1 MKKISLKMSN
11 DFKIVPLCKN
21 NIYALEN
28 NSAMIEIDCEV
39 RSDLSYKLHIQSKN
53 DKTVMLM
60 DKGEHVITAMLKEPY
75 ISSNGVYYIQ
85 LEGVKSD
92 YRIISNSIR
101 FEVGSFINANH
112 IPTPEEQ
119 GIIDQLVI
127 RVGEVEEGLRI
138 VELTAEEAERLARNA
153 VPLTLYDE
161 DMTQIDARINESTET
176 INWFVTE
183 FSATIND
190 LFENIVRVENDV
202 EGLQSSKQDTLV
214 SGENI
219 ATINGHNLLDGGNI
233 VIQGGGGSGMEY
245 YKVTYD
251 GTHILHNGV
260 ALTFNDVVAKYYD
273 DNYFLYAEAYGLTMI
288 PTLPPYEG
296 DDILEFICTWIE
308 NGAVTI
314 SRLIIN
320 ALNQVKFE
328 DVEVAKKSDIPTVPT
343 KTSELTNDSGFITAR
358 DVPAPYDDTEIRGEV
373 SAVSEEVTQ
382 VKVDLSQLD
391 KKHFVA
397 QYGQTSYADISNALS
412 EGRTVYCLREIPD
425 FFSPLMPYIFTYN
438 NRHFFGCTSE
448 YGMYYAVVY
457 SSNIW
462 NASTESFSN
471 YFRINEATKIVRTDI
486 AQTLTDEQKSQ
497 AMANIGVEKPRLIA
511 EFEITED
518 NYKSIITIEN
528 DLDNKPIAL
537 KEVFIEYTS
546 PMNVDDEATNATG
559 YIECRGDDGIVV
571 NFGNFPYW
579 EKTRKVW
586 ANGHIVTTNSQPY
599 MEYNSTSNFGYA
611 VLVAVNRNYGNTESN
626 MRYINRIRLNKNAV
640 MSYGAHTVG
649 AVMKIYGID
658 YKE

>member
-138 VELTAEEAERLARNA
+138 VELAAEEADELARNA
-153 VPLTLYDE
+153 VPLVLYDE

-190 LFENIVRVENDV
+190 LFENIVRIENDV
-202 EGLQSSKQDTLV
+202 EGLQDSKQDTLV

-233 VIQGGGGSGMEY
+233 EIQGGGGSGMEY

-382 VKVDLSQLD
+382 VKADLSLLPTDVQIDGTSILEN
-391 KKHFVA
+391 KIA
-397 QYGQTSYADISNALS
+397 SIPYATQTKGGVFKTNSVQGVILNAD
-412 EGRTVYCLREIPD
+412 GRLTVYPAD
-425 FFSPLMPYIFTYN
+425 N
-438 NRHFFGCTSE
+438 
-448 YGMYYAVVY
+448 
-457 SSNIW
+457 SNID
-462 NASTESFSN
+462 ARST
-471 YFRINEATKIVRTDI
+471 Y
-486 AQTLTDEQKSQ
+486 
-497 AMANIGVEKPRLIA
+497 
-511 EFEITED
+511 
-518 NYKSIITIEN
+518 
-528 DLDNKPIAL
+528 KPIASTNIDYAVKSAMCDGKGAEWTDAEKANARNRLGLDGSWERLVALTTEEDTQEIMVEADIL
-537 KEVFIEYTS
+537 KYSDLFIHIWTQNSNGSASIYRAGLGTSDGRLHYITYDSMPVNNEGHFYIRLEKGVEVDENVNRIFRILGYYSYNGAPIGTTAFDTPLISTNKAPAYTIYSDRLSTEALNMLDKILFKTMTSGASVKAGTFIE
-546 PMNVDDEATNATG
+546 V
-559 YIECRGDDGIVV
+559 
-571 NFGNFPYW
+571 
-579 EKTRKVW
+579 
-586 ANGHIVTTNSQPY
+586 
-599 MEYNSTSNFGYA
+599 
-611 VLVAVNRNYGNTESN
+611 YG
-626 MRYINRIRLNKNAV
+626 KN
-640 MSYGAHTVG
+640 
-649 AVMKIYGID
+649 
-658 YKE
+658 